1 MKLRNLLIIAVI
13 SAVTFTSCR
22 DNNREVDDD
31 QIELDR
37 RAADRDAEMRANED
51 RMERESNDVSARIS
65 ENRNLS
71 TFSENMNRNQVTTS
85 MRAGATGTSATGTT
99 TQSQTG
105 TQTETGNQTQTG
117 TTTGNQTQTGT
128 TTGDQTQTGTTTGTT
143 GDRATGNTGQAQS
156 MQGQSNYTIFAP
168 SNDAYEGLSDAQRQE
183 MTDTQNRDRNVAS
196 INYLM
201 VEERLTEEQ
210 LRQQIQNSNGTY
222 NIRTMQGENI
232 TATMD
237 GDNIVLRD
245 ASGNQAR
252 ITETD
257 SEASDGVVHVIDG
270 VLRPKDPS
278 QNEAANRTNN
288 TNTGTN
294 TDMERSTN
302 TTDGRNQ

>member
-1 MKLRNLLIIAVI
+1 MKLRNLLIIAAI
-13 SAVTFTSCR
+13 SAVTFTSCKDNTR
-22 DNNREVDDD
+22 DVDDD

-37 RAADRDAEMRANED
+37 RAADRDAEMRANEA
-51 RMERESNDVSARIS
+51 RMERERNNVSTRIS

-85 MRAGATGTSATGTT
+85 MRAGATGTAATGTT

-105 TQTETGNQTQTG
+105 TQTQTG
-117 TTTGNQTQTGT
+117 TT
-128 TTGDQTQTGTTTGTT
+128 GDRTTGTT
-143 GDRATGNTGQAQS
+143 GDRAATQTGTTGTTGQTQDMS
-156 MQGQSNYTIFAP
+156 GRTNYTIFAP
-168 SNDAYEGLSDAQRQE
+168 SNEAYEGLTEAQRTE
-183 MTDTQNRDRNVAS
+183 MNDTRNRDRNVAS

-222 NIRTMQGENI
+222 QIRTMQGENI

-237 GDNIVLRD
+237 GDEIVLRD
-245 ASGNQAR
+245 ASGNEAR

-257 SEASDGVVHVIDG
+257 SEAADGVVHVIDG

-278 QNEAANRTNN
+278 RNEAATRMNN
-288 TNTGTN
+288 TNTGNTN
-294 TDMERSTN
+294 TGNTN
-302 TTDGRNQ
+302 TRNQ